1 MVECVKYLYNKGSL
15 FTSNEKNFSLYIDV
29 YNELLKF
36 VIMCANNEIKDLL
49 MEKEI
54 YKNHIQEYEELFNLI
69 NEIFFLL
76 IIRYYDIKTQKIVFY
91 SFDDPINYLL
101 LTEYDIIT
109 EITNQKSKKMN
120 LNNFIETLKKT
131 ISHLK

>member
-1 MVECVKYLYNKGSL
+1 MKCY
-15 FTSNEKNFSLYIDV
+15 
-29 YNELLKF
+29 
-36 VIMCANNEIKDLL
+36 
-49 MEKEI
+49 
-54 YKNHIQEYEELFNLI
+54 
-69 NEIFFLL
+69 FLL

-120 LNNFIETLKKT
+120 LNNFIENLKNNIVK
-131 ISHLK
+131 

>member
-1 MVECVKYLYNKGSL
+1 MN
-15 FTSNEKNFSLYIDV
+15 
-29 YNELLKF
+29 
-36 VIMCANNEIKDLL
+36 LL

-109 EITNQKSKKMN
+109 EITNQKSKKMD
-120 LNNFIETLKKT
+120 
-131 ISHLK
+131 